1 MDMASERSATT
12 STSVNSVAKTAI
24 ATITLTTSLPVAEAL
39 APVSVADALAPAPVA
54 DVAVAPAPAPVA
66 PPPARGT
73 ARSRDM
79 FARIKG
85 SIAGGESSYARLR
98 SGIEL
103 CVDRT
108 DGARMWDVD
117 GNEYIDYCLGYG
129 PLLFGHH
136 PEDIIAAVVEQITT
150 KGYHF
155 SFPHELDYKVGEAV
169 QRLVPSIDLLRFAC
183 SGTEAIMACM
193 RLARAYTGKD
203 KIVKFEGA
211 YHGWADPQMVSYH
224 PPLSMA
230 SGRPG
235 APRPLPDS
243 TGIPQATV
251 EQLIIQPFNDPDAL
265 ARVLRERHHEI
276 AAVMMEPV
284 MANCGVL
291 PPRDGYLREVRRLT
305 ERYGVLLI
313 FDEVMTGFRLAP
325 GGAQD
330 YYDVRPDI
338 TALAKV
344 IGGGFPV
351 AAFGGTAEVMAI
363 EARNEVLHGG
373 TYTANPLVLAAA
385 NAVLGRIERE
395 KDTMYPRLFALAERL
410 SGGLVRAIR
419 QAGYHCVAQGVGPLF
434 QIFFGDAPMERLYNY
449 RDTSAYVR
457 EDLYGAWHEEMQRR
471 GVYFHPGQFERWF
484 VSTAH
489 TEADIDATI
498 EVAREAIQAVAARI
512 PPSGAAA
519 SAADGWR
526 PSYGG
531 SVADVA

>member
-12 STSVNSVAKTAI
+12 PTSVNSVAKTAI
-24 ATITLTTSLPVAEAL
+24 ATISLTASLPAAG
-39 APVSVADALAPAPVA
+39 
-54 DVAVAPAPAPVA
+54 APAPALVT
-66 PPPARGT
+66 PPPVRGT

-103 CVDRT
+103 CVDHT

-183 SGTEAIMACM
+183 SGTEAVMACM

-434 QIFFGDAPMERLYNY
+434 QIFFGDAPVERLYNY